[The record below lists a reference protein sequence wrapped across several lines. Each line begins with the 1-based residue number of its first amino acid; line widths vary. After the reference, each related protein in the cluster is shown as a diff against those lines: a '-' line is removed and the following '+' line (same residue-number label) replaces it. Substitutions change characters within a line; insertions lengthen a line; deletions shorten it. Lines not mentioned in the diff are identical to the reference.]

1 MDPKIIYHTLAAVG
15 AEFYAGLPYLQPK
28 GKGKGPI
35 VVQKAGHMI
44 HLDAPETV
52 ARELLELV
60 ALSSH
65 VVRQDEKN
73 RAANRESKI

>member
-1 MDPKIIYHTLAAVG
+1 MNPKILHHTLYAIG
-15 AEFYAGLPYLQPK
+15 TEFYAGLPYLQPT

-60 ALSSH
+60 ALSDH

-73 RAANRESKI
+73 KAFGAKSKI